1 MMRPLLPA
9 TLLLVMLCS
18 FPATAQE
25 KFMEDFSVSLSFGA
39 RSVARTPQVSSY
51 LNFMNYISVD
61 DPYFVAYQYFN
72 LTGRFNF
79 RGKWQA
85 EAILNYDDVYLSYF
99 LQAQRMLTDKLG
111 INMGIF
117 SLSQYMSGYEE
128 FYKNQ
133 DPGLVDRVNQRY
145 GNIRDLGIM
154 LGPAYRIRGRMGFV
168 DARLNAGF
176 SSTQPFSASFL
187 LSSQGSNLRQLV
199 AYKTKFSFSPFVSP
213 ELTAGIHLFRGKKS
227 TLGIQ
232 GRFLWYSSRPSVP
245 YQRTAYTWTLDNAA
259 SQSIHPEKT
268 PYRRMEYDVG
278 LFLYYH

>member
-1 MMRPLLPA
+1 MMCPLLPA
-9 TLLLVMLCS
+9 ALLLVMLCS
-18 FPATAQE
+18 FTATAQD
-25 KFMEDFSVSLSFGA
+25 KFIEDFSVSLSFGA
-39 RSVARTPQVSSY
+39 RSVARTPQTASH
-51 LNFMNYISVD
+51 LDFMNYIAVD

-85 EAILNYDDVYLSYF
+85 EATLNYNDSDLSYI
-99 LQAQRMLTDKLG
+99 LQAQRMLTDRFS
-111 INMGIF
+111 INMGVF
-117 SLSQYMSGYEE
+117 SLAQYMIGFEE
-128 FYKNQ
+128 FYNDK

-187 LSSQGSNLRQLV
+187 LSSEGSNLRQLV

-232 GRFLWYSSRPSVP
+232 GRFLWYSSRPSIP
-245 YQRTAYTWTLDNAA
+245 YERTTYTWTLDNAA
-259 SQSIHPEKT
+259 SQNIYPEKT
-268 PYRRMEYDVG
+268 LYRRMEYDLG